1 MNGRDVSNLAHEE
14 AVNEFLNA
22 PEPILVEVRRRLNDE
37 PIIKTPTAEN
47 KSDEPAERIDDKV
60 TVDTVTTEEVKN
72 VELENGSKKDLV
84 SIGIQTEQF
93 PFENELIFNESPISD
108 HPCNGF
114 NECITPAIDIEVR
127 KTNLLSIISN
137 FVAFTRS
144 YYSAK
149 RCLFSLYFCLDNGT
163 LYIFRSLHWM
173 LRK

>member
-37 PIIKTPTAEN
+37 PIKTPSTES
-47 KSDEPAERIDDKV
+47 KSDFCEAAETVAEKSTIDNAS
-60 TVDTVTTEEVKN
+60 TEEVKN
-72 VELENGSKKDLV
+72 VELDNGFKNR

-114 NECITPAIDIEVR
+114 NECLTPAIDIEVMHLFVFVTDR
-127 KTNLLSIISN
+127 HCFYCFSIK
-137 FVAFTRS
+137 F
-144 YYSAK
+144 
-149 RCLFSLYFCLDNGT
+149 LF
-163 LYIFRSLHWM
+163 WV
-173 LRK
+173 

>member
-37 PIIKTPTAEN
+37 PIIKTPSVEN
-47 KSDEPAERIDDKV
+47 KGDYCEPVETVAEKPAVDNV
-60 TVDTVTTEEVKN
+60 TAEEVKN
-72 VELENGSKKDLV
+72 VELENGSKKDQV

-127 KTNLLSIISN
+127 KL
-137 FVAFTRS
+137 
-144 YYSAK
+144 
-149 RCLFSLYFCLDNGT
+149 
-163 LYIFRSLHWM
+163 
-173 LRK
+173 

>member
-37 PIIKTPTAEN
+37 PIIKTPSVENKGDYCESVETVAEKPIVDNVTAE
-47 KSDEPAERIDDKV
+47 EM
-60 TVDTVTTEEVKN
+60 KN
-72 VELENGSKKDLV
+72 VELENGSKKDQV

-114 NECITPAIDIEVR
+114 NECLTPAIDIEVR
-127 KTNLLSIISN
+127 KL
-137 FVAFTRS
+137 
-144 YYSAK
+144 
-149 RCLFSLYFCLDNGT
+149 
-163 LYIFRSLHWM
+163 
-173 LRK
+173 

>member
-37 PIIKTPTAEN
+37 PIIKTPSVEN
-47 KSDEPAERIDDKV
+47 KDDFCESVETVAEKH
-60 TVDTVTTEEVKN
+60 TVYNVSTEEVKS
-72 VELENGSKKDLV
+72 VELENGSKKDQV

-114 NECITPAIDIEVR
+114 NECLTPAIDIEVR
-127 KTNLLSIISN
+127 KL
-137 FVAFTRS
+137 
-144 YYSAK
+144 
-149 RCLFSLYFCLDNGT
+149 
-163 LYIFRSLHWM
+163 
-173 LRK
+173 